1 MALTV
6 KRVAKLV
13 GAGVA
18 GRHTDGAGGVKGL
31 MLCVEGKTSAHWL
44 LRYQRDHKTRHM
56 GLGSARDLTLAAAR
70 EKAKR
75 ERERLADGIDP
86 LKLRREER
94 EAQRQA
100 EAKRLTFKEAAERCH
115 EALSAGWSNQHHANE
130 FISSLRRWVF
140 PIFGGLDVAAV
151 GKDEVLRVLE
161 QKLPGKMGKS
171 AGGTFWKARSQTA
184 DRTRNRIERVL
195 DWAEARGFR
204 PAGTPNPARWRGFL
218 DQLLAKPRRIA
229 PQQNMA
235 AVPYGEL
242 PNVMATLAAEE
253 SVGAQA
259 LSFIIMTAC
268 RMGEALKATWPE
280 IDFEAAEWVIPKER
294 MKARKEHRV
303 PLSPQ
308 AMELLRSLYRE
319 EGNLYLF
326 ISAKTPG
333 THIAETTV
341 TAALRNA
348 GRSETVHGMR
358 SCFKTWSEERT
369 SFSPIIAELSLAHAV
384 GNAVERAYRRGDVIV
399 KRRKLLEQWSRFL
412 ATPPKADEVVVS
424 LHRRDGAKT

>member
-195 DWAEARGFR
+195 DWA
-204 PAGTPNPARWRGFL
+204 
-218 DQLLAKPRRIA
+218 
-229 PQQNMA
+229 
-235 AVPYGEL
+235 
-242 PNVMATLAAEE
+242 
-253 SVGAQA
+253 
-259 LSFIIMTAC
+259 
-268 RMGEALKATWPE
+268 
-280 IDFEAAEWVIPKER
+280 
-294 MKARKEHRV
+294 
-303 PLSPQ
+303 
-308 AMELLRSLYRE
+308 LYRE